1 MSVSRSAPA
10 VPETR
15 RAVVRDAVAIGVAT
29 GAYGISFGALGVAG
43 GLSVAQTCV
52 LSLLAFTGASQ
63 FAFVG
68 IVGAGGAGLS
78 AVAAALLLGTRNT
91 FYGLRLTDLLR
102 LCGLRRLVGAHFV
115 IDETTAMA
123 VGRRSPEL
131 GRAGFWYT
139 ALILFTLWNAG
150 TLLGAVAGA
159 SLGDPRTYGL
169 DAAAPA
175 AFVALLWPQLTTA
188 RTRAVAAGG
197 ALVAV
202 ALVPLV
208 PAGVPVLAAGAV
220 AVAFGLRSAAA
231 SPAGAEPPPDS
242 PPGSPYD
249 SPPGTPPGTPYEPA
263 PEASAGTS
271 SRPGRGDSR

>member
-1 MSVSRSAPA
+1 MSASRSASA
-10 VPETR
+10 GPETR
-15 RAVVRDAVAIGVAT
+15 RDVIRDAVAIGVAT
-29 GAYGISFGALGVAG
+29 GAYGISFGALGVAA
-43 GLSVAQTCV
+43 GLSVVQTCA
-52 LSLLAFTGASQ
+52 LSLLAFTGGSQ

-68 IVGAGGAGLS
+68 IIGAGGAGVS
-78 AVAAALLLGTRNT
+78 AVLAALLLGIRNT

-102 LCGLRRLVGAHFV
+102 LRGPYRPAGAHFV

-139 ALILFTLWNAG
+139 AVILFTLWNAG

-208 PAGVPVLAAGAV
+208 PAGAPVLAAGAV
-220 AVAFGLRSAAA
+220 AVAVGLGSV
-231 SPAGAEPPPDS
+231 AGSRPES
-242 PPGSPYD
+242 PPGSGSAPEPG
-249 SPPGTPPGTPYEPA
+249 SEPGTAPGTP
-263 PEASAGTS
+263 S
-271 SRPGRGDSR
+271 SPVSGGEER

>member
-1 MSVSRSAPA
+1 MPASRSAPA
-10 VPETR
+10 GPETR
-15 RAVVRDAVAIGVAT
+15 RAVVRDAAAIGIAT

-43 GLSVAQTCV
+43 GLSVAQTCA

-78 AVAAALLLGTRNT
+78 AVLAALLLGTRNT
-91 FYGLRLTDLLR
+91 FYGLRLTELLR
-102 LCGLRRLVGAHFV
+102 LRGLRRLAGAHFV

-139 ALILFTLWNAG
+139 AVILFTLWNAG

-188 RTRAVAAGG
+188 RTRAVAAIG

-220 AVAFGLRSAAA
+220 AVAFGLRSASS
-231 SPAGAEPPPDS
+231 SPAEP
-242 PPGSPYD
+242 
-249 SPPGTPPGTPYEPA
+249 EPEPEAA
-263 PEASAGTS
+263 PESESESESACGASS
-271 SRPGRGDSR
+271 SPASSAATGGEDR